1 MDYANVNRILQA
13 KYVGHLEILD
23 RIMENVSSSQILM
36 FVESSTKFGSRNS
49 PFD

>member
-1 MDYANVNRILQA
+1 MDYANVNRILQT

-23 RIMENVSSSQILM
+23 RIMENLSSSQILM
-36 FVESSTKFGSRNS
+36 SVESSTKFDLRNS

>member
-36 FVESSTKFGSRNS
+36 SVEPSTKFGLRNS